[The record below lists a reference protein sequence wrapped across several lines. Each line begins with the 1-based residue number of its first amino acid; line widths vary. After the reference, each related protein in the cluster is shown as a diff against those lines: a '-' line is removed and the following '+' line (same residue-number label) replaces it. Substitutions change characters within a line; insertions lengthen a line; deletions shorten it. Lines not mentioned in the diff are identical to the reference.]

1 MRRLLTLAIL
11 SGAVIAAGWVAA
23 AAAEI
28 NPGGVQ
34 TLRLQGTP
42 SCYLALSGLAEAY
55 TEEHPGLKIDFGGAV
70 ASMGVTALKEGRA
83 DAAYVEWPLRE
94 ILGKMWPS
102 YFPDIAQPGPEWT
115 FAQTALGFVV
125 NKGNRAA
132 ALNFEQICAIWSGAV
147 TKWSQVGGSG
157 TPIVVYTIQPS
168 RQLAGSLLSD
178 NLLDYRKWRKDLQ
191 NLTSNRDVIGAV
203 AKDPNGIGII
213 VIGPTPPVEVKLLS
227 VAKDSKS
234 QPVPPTVEN
243 IVLGKYPVV
252 REFRFVFSDK
262 SPPEVR
268 EFCRFA
274 VSEAAAEVIR
284 ENGYFPRATQNEML
298 AAQRLEE
305 MRAGKGVRIEAAGSV
320 YSPLL
325 KDLATEYVK
334 AKAVVQMQYAVADEA
349 AAVGQFLG
357 GKELLLLQGPPGE
370 ATLRAHGA
378 RWTEMKAEIHAIAGR
393 AVAVVTSIV
402 NKEETM
408 TPDRI
413 RSIFAGEVGQ
423 WGDSPAMAQKDI
435 HCYGLSAA
443 DPMTALF
450 FSGVMRGTRCKN
462 LQPKKDTA
470 GVLAALAL
478 DPQGIAFV
486 DLAAIPQDSTAVRV
500 VAVGPAGTAVKP
512 NGKTLA
518 DGTYP
523 LSKPLVLYVSP
534 RASETTKDFVRFI
547 LSGACDAV
555 FRQHGF
561 VPTSQPPPAP

>member
-1 MRRLLTLAIL
+1 MRSVLMLAIL
-11 SGAVIAAGWVAA
+11 GVAVIAIGWLAVS
-23 AAAEI
+23 AAEI
-28 NPGGVQ
+28 APGGVQ

-42 SCYLALSGLAEAY
+42 SCYLALSGLAKAY
-55 TEEHPGLKIDFGGAV
+55 MEEHPDLEIKFGGGA
-70 ASMGVTALKEGRA
+70 ASMGVTALKERRA

-102 YFPDIAQPGPEWT
+102 YFPDIEQPGPEWT

-125 NKGNRAA
+125 NKGNRAG
-132 ALNFEQICAIWSGAV
+132 ALTIDQICGIWSGTV

-157 TPIVVYTIQPS
+157 TPIMVYTIQPS
-168 RQLAGSLLSD
+168 RQLAGAMLSD

-262 SPPEVR
+262 SSPAVR

-274 VSEAAAEVIR
+274 VSDAAAEIIR

-298 AAQRLEE
+298 AAQRLDE
-305 MRAGKGVRIEAAGSV
+305 MRAGKGVRIQAAGSV
-320 YSPLL
+320 RGPLMQ
-325 KDLATEYVK
+325 DLAVEYVR
-334 AKAVVQMQYAVADEA
+334 AKAVVQMQYTVADEA

-370 ATLRAHGA
+370 ATLKVHGA
-378 RWTEMKAEIHAIAGR
+378 RWTELKAETLAIAGR
-393 AVAVVTSIV
+393 AVAIVTSIV
-402 NKEETM
+402 NKEEAM
-408 TPDRI
+408 TLDRV
-413 RSIFAGEVGQ
+413 RSIFSGEVGQ
-423 WGDSPAMAQKDI
+423 WGDSLVMAQKDI
-435 HCYGLSAA
+435 HCYGLGAA
-443 DPMTALF
+443 DPMAAMF
-450 FSGVMRGTRCKN
+450 HSGVMRGARCKN
-462 LQPKKDTA
+462 LQVKKDTPEI
-470 GVLAALAL
+470 VAALAL
-478 DPQGIAFV
+478 DPQGVAFV
-486 DLAAIPQDSTAVRV
+486 DLARIPQESTAVRI
-500 VAVGPAGTAVKP
+500 VAIGSGDKVVKP
-512 NGKTLA
+512 NGRTVA

-523 LSKPLVLYVSP
+523 LSQRLFLYVSP
-534 RASETTKDFVRFI
+534 QASETAKDFVRFI
-547 LSGACDAV
+547 LSGACEPT

-561 VPTSQPPPAP
+561 VPAGPPPPAP